1 MIVLKNMYDLY
12 KLKYENYILLFKSGN
27 FYVSLNNDALVLNKI
42 MGYKIIQNKE
52 LLKIGF
58 PISSLNK
65 VLKVLEDKNVNYLII
80 DREIIDN
87 VKYKKN
93 NYENYLDKQYIDINN
108 KIDNIY
114 NLLKNNINK
123 SNIKDTIKEI
133 ENILWKIN
141 C

>member
-1 MIVLKNMYDLY
+1 MKNMYDLY